1 MKYYK
6 TFLGLLFSIY
16 SMTLSAGESP
26 GQVITLKECLKLSI
40 DNSPQLKISAL
51 EQVRLGYGYNETVG
65 GGLPQINFSGSFDDY
80 LHLPTSLIPG
90 EFFGKPGEMIPV
102 QFGTNY
108 NLAGALD
115 ANQMLYNQTWIVA
128 LRMAKQMMEQNQLVT
143 EKTRIDVVFNVSQSY
158 YLTQITLQ
166 QIRNSKS
173 NLEKIEKA
181 EKIAKSQFESGLI
194 MKIDLDRIV
203 VQKLNMTTN
212 IQRLEVLYMQELSM
226 QKYFMGISQ
235 EQEISLDDSIP
246 PSTLVPG
253 IESDLSKH
261 IDIRL
266 IEKQKQLVSTN
277 IRMNQSEYFPS
288 LTLIG
293 NMSYINQSNAINL
306 FDGSSDWFNT
316 SLVGLRLNVPVF
328 SGLQRHYRINQVR
341 VQLEKLQVDDENTR
355 KLIRINSEDA
365 SRKLLNSIEA
375 EKRQRDNMVLAEHVY
390 NVSQEQYQ
398 KGVIPLTDL
407 LNAETA
413 LSDAQ
418 ANHTYALVQ
427 MKIAELEYLKAN
439 GRLLEILE

>member
-1 MKYYK
+1 MKYLA
-6 TFLGLLFSIY
+6 TLLGFLFSIY
-16 SMTLSAGESP
+16 SLTVFAGEP
-26 GQVITLKECLKLSI
+26 AGKVITLKECLKLSI

-51 EQVRLGYGYNETVG
+51 EQVRLGYGYNETIG
-65 GGLPQINFSGSFDDY
+65 AGLPQINFAGSFDDY

-108 NLAGALD
+108 NLAGAID

-143 EKTRIDVVFNVSQSY
+143 EKTKIDVVFNVSQSY
-158 YLTQITLQ
+158 YLTQITRQ

-181 EKIAKSQFESGLI
+181 EKIAQSQFESGLI

-212 IQRLEVLYMQELSM
+212 IQRLEVLYLQELSM
-226 QKYFMGISQ
+226 QKYFMGINQ

-253 IESDLSKH
+253 VESDLSKH

-277 IRMNQSEYFPS
+277 VRMNQSEYFPN

-293 NMSYINQSNAINL
+293 NVSYLNQSNTYYL
-306 FDGSSDWFNT
+306 FGKSTDWFNT

-328 SGLQRHYRINQVR
+328 SGLQRHYRVSQVR

-427 MKIAELEYLKAN
+427 MKISELEYLKAN